1 VDLMCR
7 LPNKFPLPVHL
18 LINKCDLIER
28 CKRSPWLEK
37 IQIENYVKENQ
48 FFNFYFTSAAKGGE
62 LNRDSSLSC
71 QSVEV
76 ESPLK
81 DMIRSIL
88 QFRDLKEKILSN
100 RVTCKIVSSK
110 TNFIKESTNN
120 STTSNQSDISF
131 KREDKKKNKS
141 RDKNKGESC
150 IIL

>member
-1 VDLMCR
+1 MCC

-48 FFNFYFTSAAKGGE
+48 FYSNYFTSTTNSAE
-62 LNRDSSLSC
+62 LNRESILSC

-76 ESPLK
+76 EFPLK
-81 DMIRSIL
+81 DMIKTII
-88 QFRDLKEKILSN
+88 QFRDLKEKLLFNKGTLKIISN
-100 RVTCKIVSSK
+100 KL
-110 TNFIKESTNN
+110 NYNKESTNN
-120 STTSNQSDISF
+120 STTSHQSDICLN
-131 KREDKKKNKS
+131 RDDKKTKNL
-141 RDKNKGESC
+141 RDKYKGESC